1 MLGGILRKKA
11 VRRCQPNRLFQHFGF
26 SSKIHELRRL
36 NSLEWRKRDFSDD
49 ADACYAGPVIDDDDD
64 DDDNDKNGG
73 DYDDNDDDND
83 DDYKCGDYDDDDDDD
98 DDYNGGDYDDDND
111 DDDNDYKSGKR

>member
-11 VRRCQPNRLFQHFGF
+11 VRQCQPNRLFQHFGF

-36 NSLEWRKRDFSDD
+36 DSLEWRERDFSDD

-64 DDDNDKNGG
+64 DDV
-73 DYDDNDDDND
+73 DDD
-83 DDYKCGDYDDDDDDD
+83 GDGGDDDDDD
-98 DDYNGGDYDDDND
+98 
-111 DDDNDYKSGKR
+111 

>member
-64 DDDNDKNGG
+64 DKNGG

-111 DDDNDYKSGKR
+111 DDDDDYKSGKR